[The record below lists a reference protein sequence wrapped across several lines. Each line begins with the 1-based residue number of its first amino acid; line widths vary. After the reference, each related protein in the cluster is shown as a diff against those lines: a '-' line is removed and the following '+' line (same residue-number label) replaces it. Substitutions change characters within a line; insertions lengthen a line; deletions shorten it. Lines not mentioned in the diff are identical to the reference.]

1 MILPVTVVASHNVD
15 IRLRA
20 TVEKSCGLNGLLGN
34 GLQSGNDILIRTFAT
49 NMYHFNGISMLVF
62 MLTFW
67 MLLTCP
73 MQCTLS
79 ACPWAKIG

>member
-1 MILPVTVVASHNVD
+1 MILPVTLVVSHHID

-20 TVEKSCGLNGLLGN
+20 TMKESCGLNGLLGN

-49 NMYHFNGISMLVF
+49 HMYHFNDIFMLAF

-73 MQCTLS
+73 TQCTLS
-79 ACPWAKIG
+79 AYPWAKIG